1 MSKRDLI
8 MSLDLRE
15 GTYKTISPVGYP
27 SLARHPAYLVILMAI
42 ILLVLEEI
50 LSTVPGLADPYSW
63 ILKVTAFGAF
73 FVFTLE
79 YGVRLW
85 VSPMG
90 SPKNPVK
97 AVGAYAFSFMGLV
110 DLFVVLPYWLSYL
123 IPLPD
128 VCIMMASFLS
138 LIKLARF
145 VPGLGIF
152 ISVFRNEGH
161 SLLTALIVLI
171 VLLILASGVIY
182 ALEYPYQ
189 PLVFSSVPH
198 TLWWAIVT
206 IASVGYGDMIPV
218 TPIARILAGFL
229 MLLGIA
235 VFAVPAGILATGFAK
250 ELRKRDFLVT
260 WKTVSHMPLFAG
272 LDANSI
278 AEISR
283 LLTSQIIPPDTVIV
297 RKGDVAQA
305 MFFILEGDVEVETL
319 PRPARLTAG
328 QYFGEI
334 ALLKDVERTATV
346 ISITEVHLLVLGVKD
361 FRRLIE
367 ENAQIRETITRV
379 AESRLAAAS

>member
-1 MSKRDLI
+1 

-15 GTYKTISPVGYP
+15 ETYRTIAPVGDP
-27 SLARHPAYLVILMAI
+27 SLARHPAYLLILVAVFLIVFEAI
-42 ILLVLEEI
+42 LY
-50 LSTVPGLADPYSW
+50 TVPGLAQSCAW
-63 ILKVTAFGAF
+63 VFKVISFGAF
-73 FVFTLE
+73 SAFTLE

-90 SPKNPVK
+90 SLKSPLR
-97 AVGAYAFSFMGLV
+97 AFGDYAFSFLGLV
-110 DLFVVLPYWLSYL
+110 DFLVILPYWLSFL
-123 IPLPD
+123 FALPD
-128 VCIMMASFLS
+128 WCIMMASFLS
-138 LIKLARF
+138 LVKLARF

-161 SLLTALIVLI
+161 SLLAALIVLL
-171 VLLILASGVIY
+171 VLLIFASGVIY
-182 ALEYPYQ
+182 VLEHPGQ
-189 PLVFSSVPH
+189 PKVFASVPH

-206 IASVGYGDMIPV
+206 IASVGYGDMIPL
-218 TPIARILAGFL
+218 TPIARILSGFL

-260 WKTVSHMPLFAG
+260 WKTISHMPLFSG
-272 LDANSI
+272 LDANAI
-278 AEISR
+278 GDISR

-297 RKGDVAQA
+297 RKGDAAQA
-305 MFFILEGDVEVETL
+305 MFFILEGDVEVEIS
-319 PRPARLTAG
+319 PRPTRLTAG

-367 ENAQIRETITRV
+367 ENPQLKASITRV
-379 AESRLAAAS
+379 AESRLAVYS

>member
-1 MSKRDLI
+1 MSERHLK

-15 GTYKTISPVGYP
+15 KTYRTIASVGDP
-27 SLARHPAYLVILMAI
+27 SLARHPAYLIV
-42 ILLVLEEI
+42 LLAVFLIVFEEI
-50 LSTVPGLADPYSW
+50 LYTVPHLAQSCAL
-63 ILKVTAFGAF
+63 IFQTIAFGAF
-73 FVFTLE
+73 SVFTLE

-85 VSPMG
+85 VSPMM
-90 SPKNPVK
+90 SQKNPLRGIVD
-97 AVGAYAFSFMGLV
+97 YALSFLGLV
-110 DLFVVLPYWLSYL
+110 DLLVILPYWFSFFVA
-123 IPLPD
+123 LPHW
-128 VCIMMASFLS
+128 CIMMASFLS

-161 SLLTALIVLI
+161 SLIAALIVLI
-171 VLLILASGVIY
+171 VLLIFSSGVIY
-182 ALEYPYQ
+182 VLEYPQQ
-189 PLVFSSVPH
+189 PKVFASVPH

-206 IASVGYGDMIPV
+206 IASVGYGDMIPL

-250 ELRKRDFLVT
+250 ELRKREFLVT
-260 WKTVSHMPLFAG
+260 WKTGSRMPLFSG

-278 AEISR
+278 ADISR
-283 LLTSQIIPPDTVIV
+283 LLTSEIIPPDTVIV
-297 RKGDVAQA
+297 RKGDAAQA
-305 MFFILEGDVEVETL
+305 MFFILEGDVEVEISPKPTL
-319 PRPARLTAG
+319 LTAG

-346 ISITEVHLLVLGVKD
+346 TSLTEVHLLVLGVKD

-367 ENAQIRETITRV
+367 ENPQIKEAITRV
-379 AESRLAAAS
+379 AETRLAACS

>member
-1 MSKRDLI
+1 LKRDVS

-15 GTYKTISPVGYP
+15 EAYKAIAPVGDP
-27 SLARHPAYLVILMAI
+27 SLARHTAYLLILVAI
-42 ILLVLEEI
+42 ILIVLEAI
-50 LSTVPGLADPYSW
+50 LSTVPDLAPSCGR
-63 ILKVTAFGAF
+63 IFKAVSFGAF
-73 FVFTLE
+73 SVFTLE
-79 YGVRLW
+79 YAVRLW
-85 VSPMG
+85 ASPVGSHG
-90 SPKNPVK
+90 SPFR
-97 AVGAYAFSFMGLV
+97 AFWDYAFSFLGLV
-110 DLFVVLPYWLSYL
+110 DFLVIFPYWLSFFFGV
-123 IPLPD
+123 PHGW
-128 VCIMMASFLS
+128 IMMASFLS

-161 SLLTALIVLI
+161 SLLTALIVLV

-206 IASVGYGDMIPV
+206 IASVGYGDMIPL
-218 TPIARILAGFL
+218 TPIARLLSGFL

-260 WKTVSHMPLFAG
+260 WKTVSRLPLFSG

-278 AEISR
+278 SDISR
-283 LLTSQIIPPDTVIV
+283 LLTSQILPPDTVIV
-297 RKGDVAQA
+297 RKGDAAQA
-305 MFFILEGDVEVETL
+305 MFFILEGDVEVEIS
-319 PRPARLTAG
+319 PKPVRLTAG

-334 ALLKDVERTATV
+334 ALLKDTERTATV

-361 FRRLIE
+361 FRRLID
-367 ENAQIRETITRV
+367 ENPQLKAAITRV
-379 AESRLAAAS
+379 AESRLAACA

>member
-1 MSKRDLI
+1 
-8 MSLDLRE
+8 MSLDLKE
-15 GTYKTISPVGYP
+15 ETYRTIAPVGDP
-27 SLARHPAYLVILMAI
+27 SAARHPANVILLAVI
-42 ILLVLEEI
+42 FLIVLEAI
-50 LSTVPGLADPYSW
+50 LKTVPELSPSFARIFKAIS
-63 ILKVTAFGAF
+63 FGAF
-73 FVFTLE
+73 SVFTLE

-85 VSPMG
+85 VSPVG
-90 SPKNPVK
+90 SDKRPFR
-97 AVGAYAFSFMGLV
+97 AFAGYALSFLGLV
-110 DLFVVLPYWLSYL
+110 DFAVILPFWLSFL
-123 IPLPD
+123 FPLPD
-128 VCIMMASFLS
+128 GCIMMASFLS

-161 SLLTALIVLI
+161 SLLTALIVLV
-171 VLLILASGVIY
+171 VLLILASGLIY

-206 IASVGYGDMIPV
+206 IASVGYGDMIPI
-218 TPIARILAGFL
+218 TPMARLLAGFL

-260 WKTVSHMPLFAG
+260 WKTVSHLPLFSG
-272 LDANSI
+272 LDANAISD
-278 AEISR
+278 ISR
-283 LLTSQIIPPDTVIV
+283 LLTSQIIPADTVIV
-297 RKGDVAQA
+297 RKGDAAQA
-305 MFFILEGDVEVETL
+305 MFFILEGDVEVEIS
-319 PRPARLTAG
+319 PRPVRLTAG

-367 ENAQIRETITRV
+367 ENPQIRENITRV
-379 AESRLAAAS
+379 AESRLAASS

>member
-1 MSKRDLI
+1 
-8 MSLDLRE
+8 
-15 GTYKTISPVGYP
+15 VGDP
-27 SLARHPAYLVILMAI
+27 SLVRHPVYIVILVAI
-42 ILLVLEEI
+42 ILVVLEEM
-50 LSTVPGLADPYSW
+50 LSTVPGLAESCSW
-63 ILKVTAFGAF
+63 IFKATSFGAF
-73 FVFTLE
+73 CVFTLE

-85 VSPMG
+85 ISPMG
-90 SPKNPVK
+90 SMKHPAK
-97 AVGAYAFSFMGLV
+97 AVVAYAFSFLGLV
-110 DLFVVLPYWLSYL
+110 DLLVVLPYWLSYL
-123 IPLPD
+123 VALPD
-128 VCIMMASFLS
+128 WCIMMASFVS

-161 SLLTALIVLI
+161 SLLTALVVLI

-206 IASVGYGDMIPV
+206 IASVGYGDMIPI

-260 WKTVSHMPLFAG
+260 WKTVSRMPLFAG
-272 LDANSI
+272 LDAGSI

-283 LLTSQIIPPDTVIV
+283 ILTSEIIPPDTVIV
-297 RKGDVAQA
+297 RKGDAAQA

-319 PRPARLTAG
+319 PKPVRLTAG

-361 FRRLIE
+361 FRRLID
-367 ENAQIRETITRV
+367 ENPHIRETITRV
-379 AESRLAAAS
+379 AESRLADFS

>member
-1 MSKRDLI
+1 

-15 GTYKTISPVGYP
+15 ETYKTIAPVGDP
-27 SLARHPAYLVILMAI
+27 SSARHPAYLLILVAI
-42 ILLVLEEI
+42 FVVVLDAILY
-50 LSTVPGLADPYSW
+50 TVPGMGQSYGW
-63 ILKVTAFGAF
+63 IFKAFSFGAF
-73 FVFTLE
+73 CVFTLE

-85 VSPMG
+85 VSPLG
-90 SPKNPVK
+90 SHKNTLR
-97 AVGAYAFSFMGLV
+97 AFGNYAFSFLGLV
-110 DLFVVLPYWLSYL
+110 DFLVILPYWLSFFFA
-123 IPLPD
+123 LPD
-128 VCIMMASFLS
+128 WWIMMASFLS

-161 SLLTALIVLI
+161 SLLTALIVLV
-171 VLLILASGVIY
+171 VLLILSSGVIY

-206 IASVGYGDMIPV
+206 IASVGYGDMIPL
-218 TPIARILAGFL
+218 TPIARILSGFL

-272 LDANSI
+272 LDANCI

-283 LLTSQIIPPDTVIV
+283 LLTSQIIPPDMVIV
-297 RKGDVAQA
+297 RKGDAAQA
-305 MFFILEGDVEVETL
+305 MFFILEGDVEVEIS

-379 AESRLAAAS
+379 AESRLAANS

>member
-1 MSKRDLI
+1 

-15 GTYKTISPVGYP
+15 ETYKTLAPFGAP
-27 SLARHPAYLVILMAI
+27 SLARHPAYLLILVAI
-42 ILLVLEEI
+42 FLVVFEAILY
-50 LSTVPGLADPYSW
+50 TVPSLAQSCGR
-63 ILKVTAFGAF
+63 IFKVISFGAF
-73 FVFTLE
+73 SVFTLE

-85 VSPMG
+85 VSPVG
-90 SPKNPVK
+90 SHKNPLR
-97 AVGAYAFSFMGLV
+97 AFGDYALSFLGLV
-110 DLFVVLPYWLSYL
+110 DFLVILPYWLSFL
-123 IPLPD
+123 LALPD
-128 VCIMMASFLS
+128 WCIMMASFLS

-161 SLLTALIVLI
+161 SLLAALIVLL

-182 ALEYPYQ
+182 TLEYPRQ
-189 PLVFSSVPH
+189 PKVFASVPH

-206 IASVGYGDMIPV
+206 IASVGYGDMIPL
-218 TPIARILAGFL
+218 TPMARILSGFL

-260 WKTVSHMPLFAG
+260 WKTVSRMPLFSG
-272 LDANSI
+272 LDANAI
-278 AEISR
+278 GDISR
-283 LLTSQIIPPDTVIV
+283 LLSSQIIPPDTVIV

-305 MFFILEGDVEVETL
+305 MFFILEGDVEVEVS
-319 PRPARLTAG
+319 PRPTRLTAG

-361 FRRLIE
+361 FRRLID
-367 ENAQIRETITRV
+367 ENPQIRETITRV
-379 AESRLAAAS
+379 AESRLAASS